1 MLRPPSATLGVYF
14 INPYEILYIICAKI
28 PFFYWDKN
36 NLRCICMLIS
46 GGQQHN
52 IMLNHTDTLLVF
64 KYIYIYFFLQSRVN
78 VAAMGS
84 SDSLH
89 VNDRSVTFPLN
100 MPSLCSTQLC
110 E

>member
-1 MLRPPSATLGVYF
+1 
-14 INPYEILYIICAKI
+14 
-28 PFFYWDKN
+28 
-36 NLRCICMLIS
+36 MLIS

-64 KYIYIYFFLQSRVN
+64 EYIFLQGRVN
-78 VAAMGS
+78 VAAMES

-100 MPSLCSTQLC
+100 MPSLCSAQL
-110 E
+110 